1 MAANNR
7 QTQFPDF
14 QSKKGL
20 VLSSNDNSVNFSAY
34 KECSKVVQG
43 VYLMHFSLSSS
54 VKFLYSKLMCPI
66 I

>member
-1 MAANNR
+1 MATNNR

-43 VYLMHFSLSSS
+43 VYLKYFSLSSS